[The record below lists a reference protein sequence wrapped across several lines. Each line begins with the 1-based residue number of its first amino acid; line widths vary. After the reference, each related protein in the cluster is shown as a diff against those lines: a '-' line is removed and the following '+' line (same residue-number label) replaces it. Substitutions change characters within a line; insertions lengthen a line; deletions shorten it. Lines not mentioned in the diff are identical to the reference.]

1 MTNIEK
7 VNKALEN
14 AGESEIKK
22 VLDFLGY
29 REDGKFTP
37 KQDEQYW
44 VVDSKGKVDSYSWN
58 NDSYDNYQLSLGNVY
73 RTKEEAI
80 QALDFQVRKA
90 NLVKEIEDSSDA
102 IDWRDGNQDK
112 YHFWL
117 DGRNNSLLLSGGIY
131 AQTQGAIYT
140 TDALFLEKLI
150 LTRADE
156 VKELLFGVK

>member
-7 VNKALEN
+7 VNKALES

>member
-7 VNKALEN
+7 VNKALKN

-37 KQDEQYW
+37 KQGEQYW
-44 VVDSKGKVDSYSWN
+44 SISGTGEVVAYSWVGDN
-58 NDSYDNYQLSLGNVY
+58 YDNYQLSLGNVY
-73 RTKEEAI
+73 RTKEEAE
-80 QALDFQVRKA
+80 QALDFQTRKA
-90 NLVKEIEDSSDA
+90 DLIKEIEDSSDV
-102 IDWRDGNQDK
+102 IDFRDGNQDK
-112 YHFWL
+112 YHLWL
-117 DGRNNSLLLSGGIY
+117 DGRNNSLLVSGGMY
-131 AQTQGAIYT
+131 ARTQGAIYT

-150 LTRADE
+150 LTRANE